1 MFRKAPTEVPP
12 QGGVRE
18 MIDVLNRNADPKT
31 LIHHVHAAVKRFAG
45 NAPQFDDMTM
55 LCYKHYG
62 IRTDKALRKGNA
74 G

>member
-1 MFRKAPTEVPP
+1 
-12 QGGVRE
+12 
-18 MIDVLNRNADPKT
+18 MIDVLNRNADQKT